1 MRSKCMFLRVT
12 STISLNTLKDRVLV
26 KLFNRDIKTKLFFS
40 TDENNFV
47 IATVVRKGNREVS
60 LAVSTK
66 SNVMATHKEMIVVI
80 GNEMLKKK
88 NIYKH
93 VVIKLEEVN
102 DFKEKDISE

>member
-1 MRSKCMFLRVT
+1 MFLRVT
-12 STISLNTLKDRVLV
+12 STISFNTLKDRVLV

-60 LAVSTK
+60 LVVSTK